1 MSSSLKLI
9 ILNEFRSA
17 STCPNRSMCCTWR
30 FGRIVQLR
38 TDRVTGHS
46 NGRKDPPTIKFVSFS
61 LWKRA
66 AQRNESFV
74 VKRKRNF
81 YELNGSEEGETR
93 SIIGHLERC
102 RVLAAARAALLMK
115 GEIHRLT
122 CVQPNRKKQMKR
134 KETIAEPHKNDKNTT
149 ETVLSFHLAPV
160 DSEGEIE
167 QRGGGG
173 GWSGV
178 PHIYKTAVCVT
189 ASCFGNRHLQPHV

>member
-1 MSSSLKLI
+1 MAVRIRRLSNSSR
-9 ILNEFRSA
+9 F
-17 STCPNRSMCCTWR
+17 R
-30 FGRIVQLR
+30 FG
-38 TDRVTGHS
+38 
-46 NGRKDPPTIKFVSFS
+46 
-61 LWKRA
+61 KRA

-167 QRGGGG
+167 QRGGGVG
-173 GWSGV
+173 QV
-178 PHIYKTAVCVT
+178 FHTFTKQRCVWPRVVSET
-189 ASCFGNRHLQPHV
+189 VICSRMFNLLEAADCLFSFFLF